1 MWYFIALRKIYLS
14 IPIIEFLTSNS
25 DEVGTSNH
33 HIEDN
38 QDNLTVPWWRGDSLL
53 NTKT

>member
-1 MWYFIALRKIYLS
+1 MLLLSKKNQYQKMWYFIAVRKIYLS

-33 HIEDN
+33 
-38 QDNLTVPWWRGDSLL
+38 L
-53 NTKT
+53 NILKIIKII